1 MRCQSVPI
9 PGGSNVFELEPPK
22 DDGLSIEEVGSW
34 SAHKHHFLRR
44 YIDAFTTSMKSKS
57 WSGLHYIDLFAGAG
71 IERLRGNGL
80 DWGSPLI
87 AAQAP
92 HRFSRLHLCELDKGK
107 FRALS
112 TRIGGFEQPSEPQL
126 LNDDAN
132 QAIDPIMKQ
141 IPERSLT
148 LAFLDP
154 YGLHLH
160 FSTLRKLAQRRTDLV
175 IFFPDHLDA
184 LRNWENVYHGKPDSN
199 LDKVLGTGAWYD
211 RMMAEAQDNWAS
223 TLTQV
228 YVEQIRTLGYP
239 HFEYQRIA
247 RAQRQPLYRLI
258 FCSADEAGA
267 RLWRRV
273 ASKEPGGQYTLGFE

>member
-1 MRCQSVPI
+1 M
-9 PGGSNVFELEPPK
+9 FKLEPPK
-22 DDGLSIEEVGSW
+22 DDGLPIEEVGPW

-71 IERLRGNGL
+71 IERLRGDGL

-92 HRFSRLHLCELDKGK
+92 HRFSRLHLCELDKTK
-107 FRALS
+107 FQALS
-112 TRIGGFEQPSEPQL
+112 TRIGGFDQPGEPQL
-126 LNDDAN
+126 LNGDAN
-132 QAIDPIMKQ
+132 QAIDPIMNQ
-141 IPERSLT
+141 IPGRSLT

-184 LRNWENVYHGKPDSN
+184 LRNWENVYQGKPDSN
-199 LDKVLGTGAWYD
+199 LDRVLGTDVWYD
-211 RMMAEAQDNWAS
+211 RMMAEPQDNWAA

-228 YVEQIRTLGYP
+228 YAEQIRTVGYSQ
-239 HFEYQRIA
+239 FEYERIA
-247 RAQRQPLYRLI
+247 RPQGQPLYRLI
-258 FCSADEAGA
+258 FCSADKAGA
-267 RLWRRV
+267 HLWQRV
-273 ASKEPGGQYTLGFE
+273 ASKKPGGQYTFGFEQ